1 MSSKDLLLLAE
12 LLDEYAS
19 IPGQPDRIKDPIN
32 VISVDVIE
40 AYKQTLTTK

>member
-12 LLDEYAS
+12 LLEEYSS
-19 IPGQPDRIKDPIN
+19 IPGQPERIINPIK
-32 VISVDVIE
+32 VVSADVIE